1 MQINGVELKFDIYDS
16 DQTDRV
22 KCYYD
27 GLEQISHIKE
37 NSPKGSE
44 QEKNKYLCGTIKQ
57 FFDDVFGEG
66 TGEKV
71 CGSGNNLLKYIAA
84 FNLLVEEQIRQNEAF
99 DKEMDEITKDSK
111 NIYHLVMFDIDL
123 FKAFND
129 DFGHLFGDRVLT
141 SVGKILLENIPEQSA
156 YRYGGD
162 EFCVIFKNYSEH
174 EIEEKLKLV
183 QKQLKTTQIKGVSV
197 EITISI
203 GVAVK
208 ENIMTKEEWIA
219 KADKALYLS
228 KNSGRNQITFSQ

>member
-27 GLEQISHIKE
+27 RLEQISHIKE

-99 DKEMDEITKDSK
+99 DKEMD
-111 NIYHLVMFDIDL
+111 
-123 FKAFND
+123 
-129 DFGHLFGDRVLT
+129 
-141 SVGKILLENIPEQSA
+141 KIEA
-156 YRYGGD
+156 
-162 EFCVIFKNYSEH
+162 
-174 EIEEKLKLV
+174 LK
-183 QKQLKTTQIKGVSV
+183 K
-197 EITISI
+197 
-203 GVAVK
+203 
-208 ENIMTKEEWIA
+208 
-219 KADKALYLS
+219 
-228 KNSGRNQITFSQ
+228 R